1 MASLPSGRKP
11 FLYGTDPFL
20 LSDSLE
26 EGPLSVSSLAQSC
39 PTLCNYMDCGTP
51 GFSVLHYPLC
61 FAQIHVH
68 WGSDAI
74 QPSHFLLPPFSSC
87 LKSFP
92 VSGSFPMS
100 WLFTSGG
107 QSIGA
112 SASASVI
119 PVYIQ
124 SSFPLELTGLI
135 SCCQRIL
142 RSLQFESTS
151 FSEFSLLCGPALAS
165 VLDYRIIIG
174 LTTWTFVGKV
184 ISLLFNMLLRFV
196 IAFLPRN
203 ECLNFMATVTTWQ
216 RHCSENESCSQKVS
230 SSCCGPLLWDSGPL
244 SPNSFSNSPVTSNK
258 SLPAFVVLA
267 VCSSPSL

>member
-1 MASLPSGRKP
+1 MSNSLWLHGLQHTRLLCPS
-11 FLYGTDPFL
+11 
-20 LSDSLE
+20 LSPVLCSN
-26 EGPLSVSSLAQSC
+26 SC
-39 PTLCNYMDCGTP
+39 PLRQWCHPTIS
-51 GFSVLHYPLC
+51 FSV
-61 FAQIHVH
+61 A
-68 WGSDAI
+68 
-74 QPSHFLLPPFSSC
+74 PFSSC

-151 FSEFSLLCGPALAS
+151 FSEFSLLCGPALTS

-230 SSCCGPLLWDSGPL
+230 SSRCGPLLWDSGPL